1 MHGLVSISSVYPFAE
16 TCRRL
21 EAAIHDRGVRLFD
34 KIDHAALAQSA
45 GLTLRPTT
53 AYVFGNPAAGTPL
66 MERMPTL
73 GLDLPLRVLVY
84 AAQSVCYV
92 CYWPL
97 LALVENHHGEIR
109 SIRDA
114 VTQIEA
120 LVADLVSEAVG
131 EPLT

>member
-1 MHGLVSISSVYPFAE
+1 MHGLVTISSVYPFSE
-16 TCRRL
+16 TCARL
-21 EAAIHDRGVRLFD
+21 EAAIDDRGVRLFE
-34 KIDHAALAQSA
+34 KIDHAALAREA

-53 AYVFGNPAAGTPL
+53 AYAFGNPAAGTPL

-84 AAQSVCYV
+84 GAHPDCYV

-97 LALVENHHGEIR
+97 LALVENHHGDIR
-109 SIRDA
+109 PIREA
-114 VTQIEA
+114 IAQIEE